1 MCGSSSSSA
10 AAAVVVVVVDAA
22 VVTASVVLE
31 VGTSVSTGVVEKES
45 IGSLTPVLL
54 LRISTRTL
62 GNVGSGTG
70 AGGSRGSWALPV
82 VPGTVTISHSST
94 NSSDTVIVFCLGP
107 FRPIHVSNDPCHV
120 PLGGSNNGSVDTGGD
135 ASVVV
140 DAG

>member
-1 MCGSSSSSA
+1 M
-10 AAAVVVVVVDAA
+10 
-22 VVTASVVLE
+22 
-31 VGTSVSTGVVEKES
+31 VEEEL
-45 IGSLTPVLL
+45 IGSLTPLLLLL

-70 AGGSRGSWALPV
+70 AGGSRGSWAVPV

-120 PLGGSNNGSVDTGGD
+120 PLGGSNNGSVDTGGG